1 VAYTLS
7 NSLAEVLTIFVA
19 MLLRWPAPL
28 AVAQILWIHLIC
40 DGPSDIVLGF
50 EPKEPGTMDEPPLP
64 KNAPALT
71 GLGLSLIGVISA
83 VSSVSMRRPLWQM
96 VPLKEN
102 RTLIWTVLAGIAT
115 ALIAFLIPGSGL
127 RHRMEQTPTFLF
139 PPSPSTAGDSRS
151 ACRAIAL
158 GYRVRARLPFA
169 RDLDPDRRNLA
180 EGTEPLVLTRRFWVN
195 AVERAEPLR
204 GSRNP
209 RKDTA

>member
-1 VAYTLS
+1 MAYTLS
-7 NSLAEVLTIFVA
+7 NSLAEVLTIFVT

-102 RTLIWTVLAGIAT
+102 RTLIWTVLAGIVT

-127 RHRMEQTPTFLF
+127 RHCMEQ
-139 PPSPSTAGDSRS
+139 PPHVSVSPKSFDGRGQQKRLQGNRPWLPRACAASLCKGPRSRS
-151 ACRAIAL
+151 AKPCG
-158 GYRVRARLPFA
+158 GY
-169 RDLDPDRRNLA
+169 
-180 EGTEPLVLTRRFWVN
+180 
-195 AVERAEPLR
+195 
-204 GSRNP
+204 
-209 RKDTA
+209 

>member
-1 VAYTLS
+1 MAYTLS

-50 EPKEPGTMDEPPLP
+50 EPKEPGTIDEPPLP

-127 RHRMEQTPTFLF
+127 RHCMEQPPTFLF
-139 PPSPSTAGDSRS
+139 PQVLRRPGTAEAPAGQSPLATACVRGFPLQGTSIPIGETLRRVLSRS
-151 ACRAIAL
+151 
-158 GYRVRARLPFA
+158 F
-169 RDLDPDRRNLA
+169 
-180 EGTEPLVLTRRFWVN
+180 
-195 AVERAEPLR
+195 
-204 GSRNP
+204 
-209 RKDTA
+209 